1 MEGKKLLTARDVLYI
16 FFKNRVI
23 ITTVFFAAIVISLVY
38 CLLTPPVYRAETKI
52 LIRMGKAQG
61 SAIEQY
67 RPEAHNIVFSERTQ
81 NIRNEMELLKGQY
94 LTEKVIARLKDRIE
108 PLKTDES
115 IIGMMVD
122 GVKTTVGTLF
132 SWLGVS
138 SRPLGRE
145 KGMVLTFL
153 NALHVTYLE
162 DTDMISVAFDW
173 TDPKFAALVANVY
186 ADEFVTQHMVVYESQ
201 QSYRFYTD
209 QIAVFEKKLK
219 EAEDKLQAFASSSNI
234 ANIALQKELLLRSIA
249 DLQNQY
255 SLAVVD
261 TSQAQIKVNKIREM
275 ARNVGWVETPETGSH
290 INIAD
295 KQAYLRTLDESYF
308 RLQTERERLLK
319 FYTTK
324 SDEVRAVDNQLASL
338 RKQKIASLLNV
349 ANLELSLVQN
359 KKASLAGTIADEM
372 KKLVGINEKTGGLK
386 QLERERDITEQNYQ
400 IYKKK
405 AEDLR
410 ISDDLDAR
418 RISDVKIATPAI
430 PPLTSAYPKKSLIV
444 IISALV
450 GLVLGCGFSAVSEF
464 FNHTFRGHED
474 IVEVLGVPLLLSVPL
489 VMGADPQPAP
499 NRRRVGGLRRVFG
512 GDYRQPAPYPATFMA
527 GGAHTLTFLV
537 ILVIG
542 MGGYILYLHKTT
554 AVMMSE
560 ALHATRTVSER
571 PTVGQQLSLAA
582 VYPVDVLK
590 EKQAAPAV
598 PPIPDTSRKADP
610 VLLSD
615 DLEKRRLELEKRR
628 SEIESELEKVKTEI
642 EARVRKSENQKSNLL
657 NEEIAG
663 TRSSGAPAKGAD
675 TTGAYYG
682 KRM

>member
-1 MEGKKLLTARDVLYI
+1 MEEKKLLTARDVLYI
-16 FFKNRVI
+16 FFKNRLV
-23 ITTVFFAAIVISLVY
+23 ITTVLLTAIVISLVY

-52 LIRMGKAQG
+52 IIRMGKAQV
-61 SAIEQY
+61 SAMEQF
-67 RPEAHNIVFSERTQ
+67 RPETYNIVFQERTQ

-94 LTEKVIARLKDRIE
+94 MTEKVIARLKDRIE

-115 IIGMMVD
+115 IIGRITD
-122 GVKTTVGTLF
+122 GVKTAVGTIL
-132 SWLGVS
+132 SWLGLS
-138 SRPLGRE
+138 SRPLGQE

-201 QSYRFYTD
+201 QSYRFYID
-209 QIAVFEKKLK
+209 QIALFEKKLK
-219 EAEDKLQAFASSSNI
+219 DADEKLQTFISSSKI
-234 ANIALQKELLLRSIA
+234 ANIALQKELLVRNLA

-255 SLAVVD
+255 NLAVVD
-261 TSQAQIKVNKIREM
+261 SSQIQTKVNKIREM
-275 ARNVGWVETPETGSH
+275 ARNVGWVETPEMGSH
-290 INIAD
+290 SFD

-308 RLQTERERLLK
+308 KLKTEKERLLK
-319 FYTTK
+319 FYTAK
-324 SDEVRAVDNQLASL
+324 ADEVRSIDNQLAGL
-338 RKQKIASLLNV
+338 RKQKVDSLVNI
-349 ANLELSLVQN
+349 ANLELSLVQDR
-359 KKASLAGTIADEM
+359 KASLANAIAGEG
-372 KKLVGINEKTGGLK
+372 KKLEGFNEKTVGLR

-410 ISDDLDAR
+410 ISDDLDSR
-418 RISDVKIATPAI
+418 RISDAKIAMPAI
-430 PPLTSAYPKKSLIV
+430 PPLTAAYPKTNLIV

-450 GLVLGCGFSAVSEF
+450 GLVLGFGFSAVREF
-464 FNHTFRGHED
+464 FNHTFKGQED
-474 IVEVLGVPLLLSVPL
+474 VADVLGVPLLLSVPL
-489 VMGADPQPAP
+489 VIGFDPKPAS
-499 NRRRVGGLRRVFG
+499 NGVLRKVFG
-512 GDYRQPAPYPATFMA
+512 GDYRRPAAYPASYMA

-542 MGGYILYLHKTT
+542 MGGYIFCLHKTT

-560 ALHATRTVSER
+560 AMHATRTVSEQPAR
-571 PTVGQQLSLAA
+571 EQQLSLTA
-582 VYPVDVLK
+582 VYPLQILK
-590 EKQAAPAV
+590 ETQATPAV
-598 PPIPDTSRKADP
+598 PPIPDTSRKADAP
-610 VLLSD
+610 LLSD

-642 EARVRKSENQKSNLL
+642 EGRLRKSESQKSDLL

-663 TRSSGAPAKGAD
+663 TRSGGAPEKNAD
-675 TTGAYYG
+675 TTGGYYG